1 MFPEHVEPQQDPL
14 PVVAGPAGQDI
25 APPVQGPGQVPFRP
39 FRFALR
45 PPEDGLEVG
54 QGQRLLKVALGQ
66 GEGGGAGIHSG
77 PLLQLRIGDVGE
89 GEEVQGRPVRALHHD
104 AVPLLP
110 RGRLPGAV
118 GILLPGNRAVR
129 CELLCR
135 LDRAR
140 QPPQPQAQGAAG
152 GQGGRP
158 RCPAGDRPPPGGG
171 QRQQFF
177 VGLPGKTLSVHIRMV
192 GFHSITPLRYS
203 SSASS
208 RRSFSRARL
217 SRARTV
223 PGRWPVIRA
232 ISSVE

>member
-1 MFPEHVEPQQDPL
+1 MFPEHVEPQQLPL
-14 PVVAGPAGQDI
+14 PVVAGPAGQGI
-25 APPVQGPGQVPFRP
+25 APPVQGPGQVPLRP

-54 QGQRLLKVALGQ
+54 QGQLLLKVALGQ

-158 RCPAGDRPPPGGG
+158 RRPAGDRPPPGGG
-171 QRQQFF
+171 QRQQLF
-177 VGLPGKTLSVHIRMV
+177 VGLSGKTLSVHIHMV
-192 GFHSITPLRYS
+192 GFHNITPLRYS